1 VESTYRDLTSPAAYQ
16 ALREAT
22 DLLGPVPMLVVVIWE
37 PGLPV
42 ELVAAP
48 TP

>member
-1 VESTYRDLTSPAAYQ
+1 MESIYRELTSPAANQ

-37 PGLPV
+37 PGLPF